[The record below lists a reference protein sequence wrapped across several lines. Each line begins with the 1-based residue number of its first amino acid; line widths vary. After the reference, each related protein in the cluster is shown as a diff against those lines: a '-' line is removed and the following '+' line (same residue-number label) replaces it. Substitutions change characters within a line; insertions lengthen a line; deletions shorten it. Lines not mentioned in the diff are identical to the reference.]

1 MRRGLRFGVT
11 LLTALPLAA
20 ASAHAQSAQVSVLTQ
35 FAPGMN
41 PSAVAATNTGDVVA
55 QVGPYVVSVGPNGQ
69 QKTVATISV
78 GPGSATPIGLAYD
91 QFHHLYTAVP
101 RAFGPRGAILKISA
115 SGKLLT
121 AVPGSEGMVAPD
133 GFGLDSATGEMY
145 VTDIFGNG
153 IWRFTPGGSAQLWAS
168 AATNPLLML
177 PDGVKVFDNAL
188 YVSLEAG
195 RILKM
200 PINSDGSA
208 GIATIW
214 AQVPGAFFDD
224 MVLDDRTGNV
234 YVARIDTNEVL
245 QITPGRAITPI
256 ATNADG
262 LLGAFNMSLIH
273 MGEGTVIYVA
283 NSGVDFLAT
292 GTISSVGPAILEITI
307 PSRSK

>member
-1 MRRGLRFGVT
+1 MRRELSFALT
-11 LLTALPLAA
+11 LLIGVVIA
-20 ASAHAQSAQVSVLTQ
+20 ASAQTQSVRVGVLTQ
-35 FAPGMN
+35 FAPGLR
-41 PSAVAATNTGDVVA
+41 PLAVAATNTGDVVA
-55 QVGPYVVSVGPNGQ
+55 QVGPDVVSVGPDGQ
-69 QKTVATISV
+69 QKTLATISV
-78 GPGSATPIGLAYD
+78 GPASATPIGLAYD
-91 QFHHLYTAVP
+91 QFHRLYTAVP
-101 RAFGPRGAILKISA
+101 QAFGPRGAVLKVSA

-133 GFGLDSATGEMY
+133 GFGLDPATGDMY

-153 IWRFTPGGSAQLWAS
+153 IWRFTPGGSAQLWTS
-168 AATNPLLML
+168 AATNPLLIL
-177 PDGVKVFDNAL
+177 PDGIKVFDNAV

-245 QITPGRAITPI
+245 QITPGHAITPI

-273 MGEGTVIYVA
+273 VGPSTVIYVA
-283 NSGVDFLAT
+283 NSGVDFFAT
-292 GTISSVGPAILEITI
+292 GAVSWVGPAILEIEI